1 MEGRRS
7 WKYTEPKTRRSRFE
21 WEQLIK
27 EFGESS
33 CSVMEFCS
41 QHDLA
46 VSTFHGWQKRLR
58 SDLNE
63 SHEAPPGG
71 FIPVTLSEDEEEQP
85 RDNPWHLR
93 VDDRFDLWIREDF
106 KEGCL
111 KRLLKVLTSC

>member
-7 WKYTEPKTRRSRFE
+7 WKYGGAKTRRPRFE
-21 WEQLIK
+21 WKKLIK
-27 EFGESS
+27 EFEESS
-33 CSVMEFCS
+33 CSVMEFCA

-58 SDLNE
+58 SKLHE
-63 SHEAPPGG
+63 SHEAPRTG
-71 FIPVTLSEDEEEQP
+71 FIPVTLAEDEEEQP

-93 VDDRFDLWIREDF
+93 VDDRFDLWIPDDFRESR
-106 KEGCL
+106 L